1 MLRGYEVMI
10 LFSAPFDFFE
20 TKFRERL
27 FAEYDL
33 RVRLI
38 NDEAEL
44 GRDESVTCWI
54 PNPGQ
59 RFTARESVLEAFPN
73 LKLISTPSTGSNH
86 IDRRFFADRGI
97 AVRSLLDNRPR
108 LESIR
113 ASSEFTLLLVL
124 SSLRKIRTAFLELD
138 QQRWRH
144 CEDAM
149 RGSEV
154 IGRKVGIVGMGRNGS
169 NVARWLTSME
179 AEVRYYDPY
188 KNDRPGKVDSIEQLF
203 AESEVVV
210 LTVVLTEETEG
221 MVDRSLLEKL
231 PRGAHLINTS
241 RGEILNE
248 PQLADFLNERED
260 VAFAADVVTGEV
272 VGRPFESPLYRLY
285 QENRITLTPH
295 IAGATLESQ
304 TKAAVGALE
313 NAKAFFAEHS

>member
-1 MLRGYEVMI
+1 MI

-20 TKFRERL
+20 PEFREKL

-33 RVRLI
+33 KVRLI
-38 NDEAEL
+38 NDESEL
-44 GRDESVTCWI
+44 VRDESVTCWI

-59 RFTARESVLEAFPN
+59 RFTARDSVLEAFPN
-73 LKLISTPSTGSNH
+73 LRLISTPSTGSNH
-86 IDRRFFADRGI
+86 IDRAFFAEKGI

-124 SSLRKIRTAFLELD
+124 SCLRKIRTAFLELD
-138 QQRWRH
+138 HQRWRH
-144 CEDAM
+144 REDDM

-169 NVARWLTSME
+169 NVAKWLTAME

-188 KNDRPGKVDSIEQLF
+188 KEGLPGKVDSIEQLF

-210 LTVVLTEETEG
+210 LTVVLTPETEG
-221 MVDRSLLEKL
+221 MVGRKLLEKL
-231 PRGAHLINTS
+231 PKGAHLINTS

-248 PQLADFLNERED
+248 QELADFLEERPD
-260 VAFAADVVTGEV
+260 VSFAADVVTGEV
-272 VGRPFESPLYRLY
+272 VGKPFESPLYPLY
-285 QENRITLTPH
+285 QKNRITLTPH
-295 IAGATLESQ
+295 IAGASLESQ

-313 NAKAFFAEHS
+313 NVQAFLNQ